1 MEHRCGTRYAL
12 QYPVTLLLADSHS
25 VSGVIRNLAAGGM
38 LIDGLAEPPP
48 RHSLVQVVLHTPRAL
63 TWLRRWPALV
73 LRSGE
78 DHAALMFDR
87 LRFAE
92 LPDLLV
98 AVREADADCYWRP
111 AAAAARK
118 HSTAGSISARVRGSV
133 SGMA

>member
-38 LIDGLAEPPP
+38 LVDALSQSPP
-48 RHSLVQVVLHTPRAL
+48 RHSLVQVIVHTPRAVTRL
-63 TWLRRWPALV
+63 WRWPALV

-78 DHAALMFDR
+78 DHVALMFDR

-92 LPDLLV
+92 LPGLLA
-98 AVREADADCYWRP
+98 AVREAEAERYWRP
-111 AAAAARK
+111 VAAAACN
-118 HSTAGSISARVRGSV
+118 HSSVGSMTARVRGSA
-133 SGMA
+133 SG